1 MSAKRPRKQP
11 TGVYIAILF
20 FSVMIFL
27 AVIVPFF
34 PSLDPNQ
41 FNPDVSPEA
50 MPPSL
55 DHPFGTDDLGR
66 DVLLRAIFGARISLA
81 VGFVSVGIALIVG
94 AALGFLT
101 GYFGGRFDNVMMR
114 IVDVMMSIPTIF
126 LILIL
131 QSSFKPSILNVMLV
145 IGFTSWMGIT
155 RLVRAEVMSLKERP
169 FILAVKARGFGSL
182 TILRHIIPHTINPIL
197 VTATLGIGNA
207 IMSESVLS
215 FLGMGV
221 QPPNA
226 SWGNMLENSL
236 SFMFDAPWMAI
247 IPGLL
252 ITLTVLALNYI
263 GDTLRSRLNRSE
275 HHA

>member
-1 MSAKRPRKQP
+1 MSAKRHRKQP